1 MSTTM
6 KNKDKSQQAGKK
18 QLTDRQ
24 EDILIFIQQFLQENG
39 YPPTLREIGKKFGIS
54 STFGVKR
61 HLEALT
67 KKGYL
72 SILSNASRGISITK
86 DDEFEVGSNAAFTE
100 REQSDRIPII
110 GRVAA
115 GSPIL
120 AEENVEGS
128 IVIDQSFLKKAKDC
142 FALKV
147 KGESMIDAGIFE
159 GDVVIVSPQAAV
171 ANGDIIVASLDNEVT
186 VKIYEIKNN
195 EIKLIP
201 QNKNY
206 MPIVVENKN
215 DFSIVGKVTGVVR
228 WFN

>member
-1 MSTTM
+1 MSTIFLIIEKIKM
-6 KNKDKSQQAGKK
+6 EKK

-24 EDILIFIQQFLQENG
+24 EDILTFIQQFLQENG

-72 SILSNASRGISITK
+72 NILSNASRGISITK
-86 DDEFEVGSNAAFTE
+86 DDDFGVESIRHFAEK
-100 REQSDRIPII
+100 EQSERIPII

-120 AEENVEGS
+120 AEENVDGS
-128 IVIDQSFLKKAKDC
+128 IIIDPSFLSKAKDC

-147 KGESMIDAGIFE
+147 KGDSMIDAGIFE
-159 GDVVIVSPQAAV
+159 GDVVIVSPRSNV
-171 ANGDIIVASLDNEVT
+171 VNGDIIVASLDNEVT
-186 VKIYEIKNN
+186 VKIYENKNN
-195 EIKLIP
+195 QIKLIP
-201 QNKNY
+201 QNQNY
-206 MPIVVENKN
+206 LPIVVKNKN
-215 DFSIVGKVTGVVR
+215 NFSIVGKVTGVVR
-228 WFN
+228 WLN